1 MHGASPGTFMSTA
14 RHPPVAQSAPMDAR
28 AAELGGR
35 MEIASAPGRGTV
47 VRAEVPA
54 GEAQQGRGA

>member
-1 MHGASPGTFMSTA
+1 MSTA